1 MKWKVLAVVGL
12 VLLGLLVAVHAEK
25 GITLSDAPDVD
36 IPTVNESTTSN
47 TTHETEVEV
56 DVSTTVMHNE
66 TDTNVTHET
75 SVSVETEVENET
87 NVETETE
94 VRPPKVKLPEN
105 VCASY
110 IVNVTRARVLARE
123 QFREKVGKE
132 LDMIRANT
140 ILAGMNIV
148 IEKGEEYGANVSVL
162 IELKNEFVEI
172 MNSLNV
178 SAGPEYRENA
188 KLLIQIAR
196 QFRMEA
202 HKIPELAEHSQEIKE
217 AVKEAMK
224 QEKMKHQEEIREGL
238 ELAKEVGLAV
248 FDLHI
253 CLAQEK
259 LNRFYNLGFNVTEA
273 QEILD
278 DIKDMRDDLEAAYD
292 SGNRTEVAMV
302 KVEIARMWGEFH
314 RAFVRLNSKVM
325 KYQFER
331 AKEKLTQAMNK
342 LQQMGVDT
350 SKMQEKLEK
359 LERMTKHLENE
370 SSLEEFNEK
379 FNELNQ
385 EIKGKAKVKIPAIPK
400 GPGGA

>member
-1 MKWKVLAVVGL
+1 MKWKVLAIIGL
-12 VLLGLLVAVHAEK
+12 VLLGMVVAVHAEK
-25 GITLSDAPDVD
+25 ALTFSDAPDVD
-36 IPTVNESTTSN
+36 VQVPNETTSG
-47 TTHETEVEV
+47 TTHETEVNI
-56 DVSTTVMHNE
+56 DVSTTVTHNE
-66 TDTNVTHET
+66 TEINVTHET
-75 SVSVETEVENET
+75 NVSA
-87 NVETETE
+87 ETETE
-94 VRPPKVKLPEN
+94 VEDNENETEVKPPEMKLPEN

-110 IVNVTRARVLARE
+110 IVNVTRAKVLARE
-123 QFREKVGKE
+123 QFREKVGKD
-132 LDMIRANT
+132 LDMVRANI
-140 ILAGMNIV
+140 ILAGMNVV

-162 IELKNEFVEI
+162 VELKNEFVEV
-172 MNSLNV
+172 MNSINM

-188 KLLIQIAR
+188 KLLMQIAQ

-202 HKIPELAEHSQEIKE
+202 HKIPELVEHSQEVKD

-224 QEKMKHQEEIREGL
+224 QEKLKHQVKIKEGL

-259 LNRFYNLGFNVTEA
+259 INRFYNLGFNVTEA
-273 QEILD
+273 QEILNQ
-278 DIKDMRDDLEAAYD
+278 IKDMRDDLEAAYD

-302 KVEIARMWGEFH
+302 KSEIARMWGEFH
-314 RAFVRLNSKVM
+314 RAFVQLNSKVM
-325 KYQFER
+325 KYQFEK

-359 LERMTKHLENE
+359 LERLSKQLGNE

-385 EIKGKAKVKIPAIPK
+385 EIKGKAKMKMPAIPK

>member
-1 MKWKVLAVVGL
+1 MEWRNFVVIGL
-12 VLLGLLVAVHAEK
+12 VLLGLVVTVHAEK
-25 GITLSDAPDVD
+25 AATFGDAPHVG
-36 IPTVNESTTSN
+36 IPSVEEETTISNESATTTVTTS
-47 TTHETEVEV
+47 TENDVV
-56 DVSTTVMHNE
+56 D
-66 TDTNVTHET
+66 
-75 SVSVETEVENET
+75 
-87 NVETETE
+87 VETETTSEAENETSVEIETE
-94 VRPPKVKLPEN
+94 VKPPAVKLPEN

-110 IVNVTRARVLARE
+110 IVNVTRAKVLAQE
-123 QFREKVGKE
+123 QFREKVGKG
-132 LDMIRANT
+132 LDYVRAQI
-140 ILAGMNIV
+140 ILTGMNVV

-162 IELKNEFVEI
+162 VELKDEFVEI

-178 SAGPEYRENA
+178 SAGPEYKENA
-188 KLLIQIAR
+188 KLLIQIAK

-202 HKIPELAEHSQEIKE
+202 HKIPELVEHSQEIKE

-224 QEKMKHQEEIREGL
+224 QERIKHQVQIKEGL

-273 QEILD
+273 QKILD
-278 DIKDMRDDLEAAYD
+278 EIKDMRDDLEAAYN

-302 KVEIARMWGEFH
+302 KAEIARMWGEFH
-314 RAFVRLNSKVM
+314 RAFVRLNGKVM
-325 KYQFER
+325 KYQFEK

-350 SKMQEKLEK
+350 SKMQEKLE
-359 LERMTKHLENE
+359 ELENM
-370 SSLEEFNEK
+370 SKQLGSGSNLEQFNKE

-385 EIKGKAKVKIPAIPK
+385 EIKGKAKIKMPAIPK